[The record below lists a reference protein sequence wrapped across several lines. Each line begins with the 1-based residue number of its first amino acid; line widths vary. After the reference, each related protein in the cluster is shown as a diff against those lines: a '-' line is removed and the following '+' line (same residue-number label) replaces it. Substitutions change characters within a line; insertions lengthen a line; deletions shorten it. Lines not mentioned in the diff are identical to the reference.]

1 MTDGEKRKV
10 AEMEARHEKTAAWL
24 RNYCGELYAEIKRL
38 REIIEKMK
46 AESAKK
52 TGT

>member
-1 MTDGEKRKV
+1 MTENEKRQV

-38 REIIEKMK
+38 RQVVEELKK
-46 AESAKK
+46 AESD
-52 TGT
+52 

>member
-1 MTDGEKRKV
+1 MTDAEKRQV

-38 REIIEKMK
+38 RKAIE
-46 AESAKK
+46 ELKK
-52 TGT
+52 EASD